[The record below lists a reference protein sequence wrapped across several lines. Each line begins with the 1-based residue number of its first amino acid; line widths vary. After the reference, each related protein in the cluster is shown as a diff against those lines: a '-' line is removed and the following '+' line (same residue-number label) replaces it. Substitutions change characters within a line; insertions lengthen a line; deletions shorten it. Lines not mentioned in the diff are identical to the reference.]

1 MASTEVSAVQINTA
15 SSAYRMTRAFLTT
28 FGKLLTQMLNNKGPK
43 MLSCVWRRGNE
54 IIHHLSILFDVFEED
69 MIGETLTSPGQLCDS
84 ENQMPSKY
92 RQTVDR

>member
-1 MASTEVSAVQINTA
+1 
-15 SSAYRMTRAFLTT
+15 
-28 FGKLLTQMLNNKGPK
+28 
-43 MLSCVWRRGNE
+43 
-54 IIHHLSILFDVFEED
+54 